1 MWLAL
6 IKTKTLHSC
15 TLNVNAIVIIKVNF
29 HLSTMLIDI
38 KMLCFQKSYIVFQ
51 SYGILVFCS
60 IGRKNAIYNIFSV
73 KTEAILLVFAWYW
86 QILSFFI
93 LEM

>member
-15 TLNVNAIVIIKVNF
+15 TLNVNAVVIIKVNF

-38 KMLCFQKSYIVFQ
+38 KMLYTSVYYQFMFNFGTKIFYDSFINV
-51 SYGILVFCS
+51 LL
-60 IGRKNAIYNIFSV
+60 NI
-73 KTEAILLVFAWYW
+73 TDN
-86 QILSFFI
+86 
-93 LEM
+93 